1 MKSTEEKR
9 WIRQSGKT
17 ASLSILGES
26 SGNYYLRGEKLS
38 SGKEYR
44 KESD

>member
-1 MKSTEEKR
+1 MKSTEKKR
-9 WIRQSGKT
+9 STRQSGKA

-26 SGNYYLRGEKLS
+26 FGNYYLRGEKLS